1 MTAQTKK
8 LIVYTI
14 AVYAYFGLWL
24 YVLYPMLDN
33 FLKQV

>member
-8 LIVYTI
+8 LIVYAI